1 MRRCRWWEEGL
12 EDGEPR
18 LQGDKE
24 GSLYEPRARY
34 QMMQVGPEELEAQLA
49 RRAATRAPTAGVEYV
64 RATGARGLREAG
76 LLKGVRAMM
85 ARVYGGEDWYVND
98 GEGEGRVEC
107 LYEKKR
113 KGERSVKF
121 VVARLVDSDRWVAA
135 AAEAEEVR
143 TGAAEADGGMEGEP
157 ETPPTAAAAA
167 AATPAAAVETALAAE
182 EAVVPAAVAVAV
194 PAATPAAVAL
204 AAPATGPVA
213 APAAAAVAVL
223 GTVGRRD
230 KGACRT
236 AVRREDRQEERRGLS
251 TSGRG
256 ASTSG
261 QGVLTSGQ
269 GVVTSGQRA
278 LASGWRDDSQRA
290 EGRQGQTGDQAGGQ
304 ADGRRGACTTVL
316 DGAAEE
322 GQSGHEGRE
331 ATGGGKKRK
340 REGGEQVEDPEA
352 DGKGGAG
359 RKRGRRGERE
369 GEEAGGGTRQDGKKQ
384 RQGRKRSRGDG

>member
-1 MRRCRWWEEGL
+1 MGCY
-12 EDGEPR
+12 
-18 LQGDKE
+18 
-24 GSLYEPRARY
+24 SSSIHSIH
-34 QMMQVGPEELEAQLA
+34 
-49 RRAATRAPTAGVEYV
+49 
-64 RATGARGLREAG
+64 
-76 LLKGVRAMM
+76 
-85 ARVYGGEDWYVND
+85 
-98 GEGEGRVEC
+98 
-107 LYEKKR
+107 
-113 KGERSVKF
+113 ERSWPH
-121 VVARLVDSDRWVAA
+121 SVAA
-135 AAEAEEVR
+135 
-143 TGAAEADGGMEGEP
+143 
-157 ETPPTAAAAA
+157 
-167 AATPAAAVETALAAE
+167 

-204 AAPATGPVA
+204 AAPATEPVA

-230 KGACRT
+230 KGACRA
-236 AVRREDRQEERRGLS
+236 AVRWGDRQEERRGLS

-290 EGRQGQTGDQAGGQ
+290 ESRQGQTGDQAGGQ

-331 ATGGGKKRK
+331 ATWGGKKRK
-340 REGGEQVEDPEA
+340 REGGEHKWRTRKPTGKEGQG
-352 DGKGGAG
+352 GKGGG
-359 RKRGRRGERE
+359 RAKGRAR
-369 GEEAGGGTRQDGKKQ
+369 
-384 RQGRKRSRGDG
+384 RQGGEHGRTGKSRDKGGRGAEGTDDREL